1 MISRKAIFAIILA
14 ALLLSLGEYTLVSY
28 SDEPHLNLK
37 TTSSAFA
44 VNIATVN
51 VTYYH
56 LTPSTTGTY
65 YTSSPSTLFFRNF
78 SLGGSSASFGF
89 SFSVFFPLTFPPGN
103 GNAFTIY
110 MTRVAQSIAFPYFGT
125 FMLQVFALN
134 VTVTIESNGTIDYNT
149 VNMKPVTGTLVDNR
163 SVAEYY
169 IYFIAKTPFGT
180 NATLVKA
187 FNGVLV
193 PSYNVTYS
201 LEVAPVVEF
210 GPYYLTGTTQW
221 LSHTFQV
228 PFVSG

>member
-1 MISRKAIFAIILA
+1 
-14 ALLLSLGEYTLVSY
+14 
-28 SDEPHLNLK
+28 
-37 TTSSAFA
+37 
-44 VNIATVN
+44 
-51 VTYYH
+51 
-56 LTPSTTGTY
+56 
-65 YTSSPSTLFFRNF
+65 
-78 SLGGSSASFGF
+78 
-89 SFSVFFPLTFPPGN
+89 
-103 GNAFTIY
+103 
-110 MTRVAQSIAFPYFGT
+110 
-125 FMLQVFALN
+125 MLQVFALN

-149 VNMKPVTGTLVDNR
+149 VNIKPVTGTLVDNR